1 MFNALQ
7 YHPFAVEAFFETS
20 TVLTYAVPKAEIQ
33 RLLPPCL
40 EADCFNDEWAFLA
53 VAMVQTRQL
62 RPKGFPAFLGRN
74 FFLMGYRIFVRY
86 TTSTGK
92 RLRGLYILRSET
104 NRKSIE
110 FLGNF
115 FTHYKYHT
123 IDIDQKIRAG
133 QLHLHSEKGNLA
145 VTINTETKEAIALPQ
160 ESPFPDW
167 QAARRFAGPLP
178 FTFTYLPQQQQVL
191 IIEGVRENWT
201 PRPVEVIDH
210 RVGFVEQF
218 GFSDIRL
225 ANAFILENIPY
236 YWKKGKLDPWQP

>member
-1 MFNALQ
+1 M
-7 YHPFAVEAFFETS
+7 
-20 TVLTYAVPKAEIQ
+20 
-33 RLLPPCL
+33 
-40 EADCFNDEWAFLA
+40 
-53 VAMVQTRQL
+53 
-62 RPKGFPAFLGRN
+62 
-74 FFLMGYRIFVRY
+74 
-86 TTSTGK
+86 
-92 RLRGLYILRSET
+92 
-104 NRKSIE
+104 E

-115 FTHYKYHT
+115 FTLYKYHT

-133 QLHLHSEKGNLA
+133 HLHLHSEKGNLA

-201 PRPVEVIDH
+201 PRPVEVVDH
-210 RVGFVEQF
+210 QVGFIHQF
-218 GFSDIRL
+218 GFSEIRL

-236 YWKKGKLDPWQP
+236 YWKKGKLDPWQA